1 MEGKEYHQNQLA
13 KHYRVCGKA
22 VKGYA
27 HSVNKDHRNL
37 LAGAIIDTSQDCKEV
52 HPNSFCNGCYLTLWQ
67 MQAADF
73 SGNVQETALRPFQW
87 VPHQEGC
94 SICKHFASSSEMREA
109 KKAKKIRVVGQKNM
123 ESGHYISTYS
133 PSALP
138 ATWST

>member
-37 LAGAIIDTSQDCKEV
+37 LAVAGIDTSQDSKEV
-52 HPNSFCNGCYLTLWQ
+52 HPSSFCNGCYLTQQQ
-67 MQAADF
+67 MQAADL
-73 SGNVQETALRPFQW
+73 SGNVRETALCPFQW

-94 SICKHFASSSEMREA
+94 SICKHFVSSERGRRPR
-109 KKAKKIRVVGQKNM
+109 KRKNPCGRPK
-123 ESGHYISTYS
+123 EDEKRALHQHILTISP
-133 PSALP
+133 PSYP
-138 ATWST
+138 AY